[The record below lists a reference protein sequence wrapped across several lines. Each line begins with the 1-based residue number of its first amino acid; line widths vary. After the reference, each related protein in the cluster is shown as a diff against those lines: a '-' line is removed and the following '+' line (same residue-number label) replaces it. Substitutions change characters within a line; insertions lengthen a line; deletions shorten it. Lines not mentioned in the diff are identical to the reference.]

1 MKKSTPKILIY
12 THNLSIKAYYV
23 VFVTGS
29 GSVGVTVLSVETTTT
44 DAVYPVTV
52 PILLKSKPPP
62 LTPSDNF

>member
-1 MKKSTPKILIY
+1 MMKKSAPKILIY

-29 GSVGVTVLSVETTTT
+29 VGVTVLSVATTTT
-44 DAVYPVTV
+44 DAVNPVTV